1 MVGKLNDP
9 LNFNP
14 HLISVSEYF
23 DREHKELP
31 EIDFASWDEESLSV
45 KYETDDGVEE
55 KSVALDVLE
64 KEMRRQNKQILD

>member
-1 MVGKLNDP
+1 MVGKLEDP
-9 LNFNP
+9 LNFDP

-23 DREHKELP
+23 DREHEELP
-31 EIDFASWDEESLSV
+31 EIDFASWDEDSLSV